1 MFPFHFFVTA
11 CLLFLMRVV
20 KNARK
25 SLYNGELSSTEKFQS
40 PDLKNIISLCLLRR
54 NKKTGAWRKES
65 GVGLSGW
72 TGSFRYASVIE
83 YSDVD
88 QERVIVVSRLL

>member
-1 MFPFHFFVTA
+1 MTA
-11 CLLFLMRVV
+11 CLLFLTRVV
-20 KNARK
+20 KNAGK

-65 GVGLSGW
+65 GVGLSWW

-88 QERVIVVSRLL
+88 QARVIVVSRLL